1 MVRKPEAAGRRPP
14 RGLFGRL
21 LDSLPNVFTLVLD
34 ETRRIVYANASFLEH
49 FGLEWPA
56 ISGRVCFDLGS
67 PFQTTSG
74 NEMGFCP
81 LDLGAYFPAHYIL
94 TREVDGQ
101 KFIYEGTFFH
111 LEGGEEEAWTVCNF
125 RDVTQMFNLECQV
138 RQLDELERMLAQ
150 ASMDGIVVS
159 DLLGNVLIFNEGA
172 SRILGYLPEE
182 VIGLLKVDALYP
194 EGLAYE
200 IKELLYSPAYGG
212 PGILENYETLV
223 RPKDGTPVPVWLSA
237 RLLRENGREVG
248 IVGYFRDLRERKRL
262 EEELLRQER
271 LATLGKM
278 VAHISHEIKNPLAII
293 GGFAQLLAHQEDFP
307 EKGRQKLE
315 LICQEVHRLEKFLA
329 DLSTYTR
336 TTPTQKVSGDVL
348 ALIREVIGFMEA
360 SFQKQGVTFE
370 LSAPE
375 VIAAFAFDPG
385 QIRQV
390 LINLFKNSLEAMPHG
405 GVLGVS
411 AAVREDHLVLTI
423 ADTGL
428 GIAPE
433 HLRSLFTPFF
443 STKEGGTGL
452 GLIICR
458 GLIDLHRGEIAIRSE
473 VNRGTTCTIR
483 LPLISS

>member
-1 MVRKPEAAGRRPP
+1 MVCKPEPIGRHPP
-14 RGLFGRL
+14 PGLFARL

-34 ETRRIVYANASFLEH
+34 EAWRIVYANASFLEH

-56 ISGRVCFDLGS
+56 ISRQVCFDLER
-67 PFQTTSG
+67 PFTNTAG
-74 NEMGFCP
+74 EEMGFCP
-81 LDLGAYFPAHYIL
+81 RELGPYFPAHHIL
-94 TREVDGQ
+94 TREVDGKQ
-101 KFIYEGTFFH
+101 FIYEGTFYH
-111 LEGGEEEAWTVCNF
+111 LVGGEEEAWTVCSF

-138 RQLDELERMLAQ
+138 RQMDELERMLAQ
-150 ASMDGIVVS
+150 ASMDGIVVN

-172 SRILGYLPEE
+172 SRILGYWPEE
-182 VIGLLKVDALYP
+182 VIGLLKVDVLYP
-194 EGLAYE
+194 EGLAHE
-200 IKELLYSPAYGG
+200 IKELIYSLAYGG
-212 PGILENYETLV
+212 PGILENYETLM

-237 RLLRENGREVG
+237 RLLQENGREVG

-262 EEELLRQER
+262 EEDLLRQER

-278 VAHISHEIKNPLAII
+278 VAHISHEIKNPLATI
-293 GGFAQLLAHQEDFP
+293 GGFAQHLARQEDFP
-307 EKGRQKLE
+307 ENGRQKLE

-336 TTPTQKVSGDVL
+336 TTPTQKVSSDIL

-360 SFQKQGVTFE
+360 GFQEQGVTFE

-405 GVLGVS
+405 GVLRVS

-452 GLIICR
+452 GLTICR
-458 GLIDLHRGEIAIRSE
+458 GLIDQHRGEIAIRSE
-473 VNRGTTCTIR
+473 VNRGTTYTIR